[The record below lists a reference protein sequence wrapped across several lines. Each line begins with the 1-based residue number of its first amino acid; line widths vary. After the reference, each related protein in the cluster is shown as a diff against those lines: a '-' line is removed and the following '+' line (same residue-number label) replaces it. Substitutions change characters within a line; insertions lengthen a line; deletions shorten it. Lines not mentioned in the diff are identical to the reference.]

1 MNINVSG
8 NYALNLTPEAFILNT
23 ADIYLQC
30 KTGSGAVNITLPRI
44 TSVEGLT
51 NTWGFKVYINDVD
64 NNASVNNITVAC
76 HPADK
81 INGSN
86 APIVLNTNGVTGHL
100 QVTGSSA
107 WEFNPSAG
115 GASAVSV
122 YGQAYS
128 KTNQNV
134 NTGNPVVWANLQNSS
149 GLTLNTPTN
158 TKVKVSTSGKYQI
171 KWLVE
176 IFSQNTQP

>member
-1 MNINVSG
+1 MIINVSG
-8 NYALNLTPEAFILNT
+8 NYTLNLTPEAFILNT
-23 ADIYLQC
+23 ANIYLQC

-51 NTWGFKVYINDVD
+51 NTWGFKIYINDVD
-64 NNASVNNITVAC
+64 NNASVNNITIAC

-107 WEFNPSAG
+107 WEFNSSAIG
-115 GASAVSV
+115 GSAIPV
-122 YGQAYS
+122 YGEAYS
-128 KTNQNV
+128 KTNQNRA
-134 NTGNPVVWANLQNSS
+134 TGSAVVWDNLQNSS
-149 GLTLNTPTN
+149 GLTLNSPTN
-158 TKVKVSTSGKYQI
+158 NKVKVSANGIYQVR
-171 KWLVE
+171 WSVE
-176 IFSQNTQP
+176 IFIQNTPI